1 VCMAGCGQKIYN
13 RCLPLVREY
22 GEMESEIRLLKH
34 QIQEITEASLKFSE
48 FQKAKK
54 QIEYEEMKQKS
65 QTYSIIDKSLMA
77 LQHPQ
82 DQGSVSGAKTSR
94 HSTQLT

>member
-1 VCMAGCGQKIYN
+1 
-13 RCLPLVREY
+13 
-22 GEMESEIRLLKH
+22 MESEIRLLKS

-65 QTYSIIDKSLMA
+65 QTYSIIDKSLISI
-77 LQHPQ
+77 Q
-82 DQGSVSGAKTSR
+82 
-94 HSTQLT
+94 